1 MLLAAALVF
10 ELARESLTGTHCRY
24 REYVNGYP
32 TDTYVTMQCG
42 GPEAAAFPSAGNL
55 RWSAGRLI
63 RREIRDLYQ
72 HDYDATT
79 GALISRTPLFFH
91 AKPARVFDPNPVVTL
106 NDPNLQDL
114 NDASAHIPATAY
126 VDVQL
131 PDEALHGPHVT
142 IVDRQPRFVAPAEG
156 ALVFD
161 RTADGFEDVN
171 AYFHI
176 DRTQNHLR
184 ALGYTGARAIAPY
197 AIEVDA
203 HAANGDDNSFF
214 IPSSAQPGRGTLFY
228 GEGGTDDA
236 EDADLVVHEYTH
248 ALMEWISPGTW
259 GGSFGS
265 ESRAIAEAVSDY
277 FAFSAHYDARK
288 RSGRDPF
295 CFADWD
301 ARCWL
306 DATSERCG
314 YAPGSDCL
322 RRLDSPRTMAD
333 YSRGDS
339 SGVEHLNSAILSSA
353 LRELRVQLDR
363 HTVDVLVL
371 ESLYGA
377 PPRPTFESMA
387 RRIIEVDRIL
397 YNGAHVMAI
406 CAAMRARGILAECEV
421 MPRGELTHFQ
431 SPRHGV
437 AIPDN
442 DANGIASTLR
452 IDDTR
457 AIENIYVRVDVAH
470 PTNGDLRLEL
480 VAPDGTRVLLQN
492 TSGSLA
498 SDIHA
503 TYGITATPAQPLDVL
518 RGRSAHG
525 VWTLLV
531 SDRSFRDAGTLLW
544 WGLEIQFAGEAP
556 RTARPRGERTQMI
569 PVVAHLFGQS
579 GLFASDVRIANP
591 HATARTATLIL
602 TPSGSNGLERFG
614 AVQLVLEAGQ
624 TLAFDDVVSSVF
636 HSGGSGSL
644 EILGDVIA
652 MSRTYLRTAN
662 GTLGQDVP
670 PNLDATSASEPP
682 LFVAP
687 LTETGARYNFGLTEI
702 AGGRAIV
709 RVGDRTISIEPFSHV
724 QFPVA
729 PSLLAVRVLSG
740 NARVVAYLSQLVR
753 DDAMFIPAQRI
764 ETVRTRFAPAIT
776 AQTSDPPEWRSDLWI
791 DTHTPMRVRIDALGG
806 GSVDADAPGVFSD
819 VLARL
824 FHRTVTVAAL
834 RAHLPAGVF
843 AATRIVHNDTMQFV
857 PLLDAGPSEQ
867 HLLFL
872 ANAGQHRVNAG
883 IVTDTGAAAELL
895 VYDAAGVQL
904 ERVTFGTNAGF
915 VQRAVPPGARAVVR
929 FVIGTGRAYASVI
942 DVRTGDATFIA
953 GQE

>member
-1 MLLAAALVF
+1 MLLAAALVL

-24 REYVNGYP
+24 REYVDGIP
-32 TDTYVTMQCG
+32 TDTYVTMKCG
-42 GPEAAAFPSAGNL
+42 GNQAIAFRSAGNL
-55 RWSAGRLI
+55 RWSHNRLI
-63 RREIRDLYQ
+63 RREIVDHYQ
-72 HDYDATT
+72 HDYDAST

-114 NDASAHIPATAY
+114 NDASAHIPAGAY
-126 VDVQL
+126 SDVQL

-176 DRTQNHLR
+176 DRTQRHVQ
-184 ALGYTGARAIAPY
+184 ALGYVNARAIAPY

-203 HAANGDDNSFF
+203 HAASGEDNSFF

-259 GGSFGS
+259 GGSFAS

-277 FAFSAHYDARK
+277 LAFSAHYDARRK
-288 RSGRDPF
+288 SGRDPF

-306 DATSERCG
+306 DASSERCS
-314 YAPGSDCL
+314 YAPGTDCL

-333 YSRGDS
+333 YNRGDS

-363 HTVDVLVL
+363 RTVDTLVL

-387 RRIIEVDRIL
+387 RRLIEVDRIL
-397 YNGAHVMAI
+397 YNGAHAAPI
-406 CAAMRARGILAECEV
+406 CTAMRARGIVAGCDV
-421 MPRGELTHFQ
+421 MPRDELTHFQ
-431 SPRHGV
+431 SAQHGL

-442 DANGIASTLR
+442 DANGIATTLR
-452 IDDTR
+452 ISDTR
-457 AIENIYVRVDVAH
+457 AIENVYVRVDAAH
-470 PTNGDLRLEL
+470 PANGDLRLEL
-480 VAPDGTRVLLQN
+480 VAPDGTRVLLQS
-492 TSGSLA
+492 TSTSIA
-498 SDIHA
+498 PDIHA
-503 TYGITATPAQPLDVL
+503 TYGLTATSAQPLDIL
-518 RGRSAHG
+518 RGRSANG

-531 SDRSFRDAGTLLW
+531 SDRSFRDAGTLLS
-544 WGLEIQFAGEAP
+544 WGLDIQFAGEEP
-556 RTARPRGERTQMI
+556 RTIRPREERAQMI
-569 PVVAHLFGQS
+569 PVVAHLYGES

-591 HATARTATLIL
+591 HAATRNATLVF
-602 TPSGSNGLERFG
+602 TPSGENGLERFA
-614 AVQLVLEAGQ
+614 AVQLVLDAGQ

-644 EILGDVIA
+644 EVLGDVVA
-652 MSRTYLRTAN
+652 MSRTYLRTGN

-670 PNLDATSASEPP
+670 PNLETTSASGSP

-687 LTETGARYNFGLTEI
+687 LAEGGARYNLGLTEI
-702 AGGRAIV
+702 AGARGIARI
-709 RVGDRTISIEPFSHV
+709 GDRTVPIEPFSHV
-724 QFPVA
+724 QFPVSPA
-729 PSLLAVRVLSG
+729 LLAVRVLSG
-740 NARVVAYLSQLVR
+740 DARVVAYLSQIAN

-764 ETVRTRFAPAIT
+764 ETARVRMAPVIT
-776 AQTSDPPEWRSDLWI
+776 AQISDPPEWRSDLWLA
-791 DTHTPMRVRIDALGG
+791 TGTPMRVRVDAIEG
-806 GSVDADAPGVFSD
+806 GSVEAEAPGVYLD

-834 RAHLPAGVF
+834 RVFLPEGAFG
-843 AATRIVHNDTMQFV
+843 ATRIAHGDTTQFV
-857 PLLDAGPSEQ
+857 PLLDDGPAEQ
-867 HLLFL
+867 HVLFL
-872 ANAGQHRVNAG
+872 TRAAESRVNVG
-883 IVTDTGAAAELL
+883 IVADQAAAAEVL

-904 ERVTFGTNAGF
+904 ERAFLSTSGGF
-915 VQRAVPPGARAVVR
+915 VQRPVAPGARAVVR
-929 FVIGTGRAYASVI
+929 FLFGKGRAYASVI
-942 DVRTGDATFIA
+942 DVRAGDATFVA
-953 GQE
+953 GQ

>member
-32 TDTYVTMQCG
+32 TDTYVTLQCS
-42 GPEAAAFPSAGNL
+42 GPEAAAVQSPGNL

-114 NDASAHIPATAY
+114 NDASAHIPASAY
-126 VDVQL
+126 FDVQL

-197 AIEVDA
+197 PIEVDA

-288 RSGRDPF
+288 KSGRDPF

-306 DATSERCG
+306 DASSERCG

-387 RRIIEVDRIL
+387 RRLVEVDRIL
-397 YNGAHVMAI
+397 YNGAHATAI
-406 CAAMRARGILAECEV
+406 CAAMQARGILAECDV
-421 MPRGELTHFQ
+421 MPRELTHFQ

-442 DANGIASTLR
+442 DANGLTSTLR
-452 IDDTR
+452 VSDTR
-457 AIENIYVRVDVAH
+457 TIENVYVRVDVAH

-498 SDIHA
+498 SDLHA

-518 RGRSAHG
+518 RGRSANG

-531 SDRSFRDAGTLLW
+531 SDRSFRDAGTLLS
-544 WGLEIQFAGEAP
+544 WGLDIRFAGEAP
-556 RTARPRGERTQMI
+556 RATRPRGDRTQMI

-591 HATARTATLIL
+591 HATARAATLIL
-602 TPSGSNGLERFG
+602 TPSGANGLERFG
-614 AVQLVLEAGQ
+614 AVQLVLEPGQ

-636 HSGGSGSL
+636 HTGGSGSL
-644 EILGDVIA
+644 EVLGDVIA
-652 MSRTYLRTAN
+652 MSRTYLRTVN
-662 GTLGQDVP
+662 GTLGQAVP
-670 PNLDATSASEPP
+670 PNLDSTSASELP

-687 LTETGARYNFGLTEI
+687 LTEDGARYNVGVTEI
-702 AGGRAIV
+702 AGGRALV
-709 RVGDRTISIEPFSHV
+709 RIGDRTLEIAPFSHV

-729 PSLLAVRVLSG
+729 PSLLGVRVLSG
-740 NARVVAYLSQLVR
+740 DARVVAYLSQIVR

-764 ETVRTRFAPAIT
+764 ETARTRFAPAIT
-776 AQTSDPPEWRSDLWI
+776 AQTSDPPEWRSDLWL
-791 DTHTPMRVRIDALGG
+791 DTHTPMRVQVDALGD
-806 GSVDADAPGVFSD
+806 GSAEADAPGVFLD

-834 RAHLPAGVF
+834 RVHLPEGTF
-843 AATRIVHNDTMQFV
+843 GATRIAHGETTQFV
-857 PLLDAGPSEQ
+857 PLLETGPLEQ
-867 HLLFL
+867 HLLFV
-872 ANAGQHRVNAG
+872 ASGDGYRVNAG
-883 IVTDTGAAAELL
+883 IVADAAAAAELL
-895 VYDAAGVQL
+895 VYDAAGVQTQRRTL
-904 ERVTFGTNAGF
+904 ATNGGF
-915 VQRAVPPGARAVVR
+915 VQTPIARGARAVVR
-929 FVIGTGRAYASVI
+929 FLSGRGRAYASVI
-942 DVRTGDATFIA
+942 DTRTGDATFIA
-953 GQE
+953 GQ